1 MVSIGPEGHHGYPSR
16 DARPLASGRLSL
28 LLALEVS
35 LPWRAPAGHCRDGS
49 IRCADHRLRHALC
62 PPHCQAGSETA
73 CLDQRYTTSNG
84 GLDCT
89 PVNRGISLERGAAL
103 PRPRS
108 GSSLWHHRY
117 TPIARH
123 GYSGQTHRTGL
134 ALAERLCRTAN
145 RIDSARVSRSF
156 RGLGRSTSAPDSA
169 ILHSLLQQHQ
179 NAPIIGQRCARL
191 SSRSADRINKFIP
204 GPWWA
209 SSPLSAG
216 FKFSVQTA
224 SINSSSLARLM
235 CVESC
240 KCRARSAVDPQA
252 SPARRIRSAAL
263 LEILGIDRSFA
274 SRRTATASDDQGAG
288 TECARSSGRN
298 RGPVFAEIF

>member
-16 DARPLASGRLSL
+16 DARPLASGRL
-28 LLALEVS
+28 
-35 LPWRAPAGHCRDGS
+35 
-49 IRCADHRLRHALC
+49 
-62 PPHCQAGSETA
+62 
-73 CLDQRYTTSNG
+73 Y
-84 GLDCT
+84 
-89 PVNRGISLERGAAL
+89 
-103 PRPRS
+103 
-108 GSSLWHHRY
+108 
-117 TPIARH
+117 

-240 KCRARSAVDPQA
+240 KCRARSAVGPRA
-252 SPARRIRSAAL
+252 SPARRIRSAAV